1 MAVVFL
7 LVFTLPYSLAEHG
20 DNPKQTIASIGERS
34 FGTAALYLGGYAV
47 LFGLYG
53 LGYWLVCRRAAL
65 SSWPR
70 WQKWLLILGF
80 GLVFNLVLMP
90 MYPADSTDI
99 YGYIIRG
106 RMSSVH
112 GLNPM
117 VDVPSQIP
125 DDPFY
130 EFASWRSVTSPYG
143 PAWEALTALTSSI
156 AGDGYLSN
164 VIAFKTVAV
173 LGFLITA
180 IAVGLSLE
188 KWAPGRVAVGLLL
201 YAWNPLVICKTGGA
215 GHNDAVMTA
224 WLLVSIALLLRER
237 YLLATLA
244 AVVGALVK
252 FIPLMVVPV
261 IAVLAIRKLQGRRR
275 WGYLLQAAIFG
286 LLIVVL
292 FHLPFGKGL
301 DLSYFMGGGRM
312 YTATPVTVGRQL
324 LIPLLDGVD
333 WGNRIH
339 ATPVS
344 NTAVI
349 IASACIFGLYVLL
362 QLRKVYRRPSPYFA
376 VHTAAKILL
385 FFLLVAAFQFLPWYV
400 LWVIPLAAVL
410 DDSPLRR
417 SILLFSYTATFQL
430 FAFSFITLRPEGW
443 MDIPWR
449 DLIPIALVMGPVWG
463 YAGWIWISRR
473 FKKRAPPGRAL
484 AA

>member
-117 VDVPSQIP
+117 VDIPSQIP

-339 ATPVS
+339 ATPV
-344 NTAVI
+344 
-349 IASACIFGLYVLL
+349 
-362 QLRKVYRRPSPYFA
+362 
-376 VHTAAKILL
+376 
-385 FFLLVAAFQFLPWYV
+385 
-400 LWVIPLAAVL
+400 
-410 DDSPLRR
+410 
-417 SILLFSYTATFQL
+417 
-430 FAFSFITLRPEGW
+430 
-443 MDIPWR
+443 
-449 DLIPIALVMGPVWG
+449 
-463 YAGWIWISRR
+463 
-473 FKKRAPPGRAL
+473 
-484 AA
+484 